1 MISTITV
8 TAALISLVVAL
19 AAIGWLS
26 VMSRHLSALGKRV
39 LESEDIGRVIQ
50 AADKAGSFESRIA
63 GCENKTN
70 ESQNTL
76 AEHERKLNELVDKL
90 GASGQM
96 INRQAVDL
104 ANASERMASFEAR
117 FSGFENSVGD
127 KLNNL
132 PELGTRVSELAAK
145 LESIE
150 QMVNK
155 NGADLAA
162 ADRNIKALT
171 DEVQNLEEF
180 QTAIEKT
187 RSLIL
192 TAFTDMRA
200 STLHEE
206 TQAMTPQAAEP
217 DESSQDTEAANPEAG
232 Y

>member
-1 MISTITV
+1 MISTVTV

-19 AAIGWLS
+19 TAIGWLS
-26 VMSRHLSALGKRV
+26 VISRHLSALGKRV

-50 AADKAGSFESRIA
+50 AADKTGSFESRVA
-63 GCENKTN
+63 GCENKTT
-70 ESQNTL
+70 ESQNKL
-76 AEHERKLNELVDKL
+76 AEHETKLNELTDKL
-90 GASGQM
+90 AASGQM
-96 INRQAVDL
+96 ISKQATDV

-117 FSGFENSVGD
+117 FAGFENSVGD
-127 KLNNL
+127 RLNNL
-132 PELGTRVSELAAK
+132 PELGTRVSDLAAK

-155 NGADLAA
+155 NGTDLAE

-180 QTAIEKT
+180 RTAIEKT
-187 RSLIL
+187 RNLIL
-192 TAFTDMRA
+192 GAFTDMPA

-206 TQAMTPQAAEP
+206 TQTMTPQAAEP
-217 DESSQDTEAANPEAG
+217 DETSEDGEAANPEVG